1 MLNVKTISF
10 AAVLSAALASTNVC
24 AYEFEKVAPETVGFD
39 SVKLE
44 NADTKLKQLYLD
56 GRIPNYV
63 LNLYKDGKL
72 YYSATGGLTNLFG
85 LSLVLAASIDNCAT
99 GRPNKLGAPD

>member
-1 MLNVKTISF
+1 MLNVKTISL
-10 AAVLSAALASTNVC
+10 AAMLSATLTGTNVC
-24 AYEFEKVAPETVGFD
+24 AYEFEKVAPESVGFD

-44 NADTKLKQLYLD
+44 NADTKLKQLYSD

-72 YYSATGGLTNLFG
+72 YYSATGGLTNLEEG
-85 LSLVLAASIDNCAT
+85 EPVDDYPRMLHRGHSLKT
-99 GRPNKLGAPD
+99 G